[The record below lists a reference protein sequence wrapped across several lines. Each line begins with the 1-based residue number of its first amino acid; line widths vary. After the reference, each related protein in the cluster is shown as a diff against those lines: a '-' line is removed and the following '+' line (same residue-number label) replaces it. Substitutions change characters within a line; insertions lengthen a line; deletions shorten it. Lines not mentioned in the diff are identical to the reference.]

1 MRAETYKMNLGMKN
15 KEAFWG
21 WMTAVW
27 VWPFLLLLFT
37 FNFGLDA
44 DGPRFLYKLTWV
56 LYAGALLGLAVALA
70 YKTRHWYEEP
80 WVLAYL
86 ALTVLSFFLLPFGL
100 GKWEPNFKGVLAL
113 SSDWYY
119 VPNLELSL
127 LLHTLPPLVIGG
139 LITGEF
145 TVPGDGRYD
154 VGTYT
159 PPQAPPRAR
168 GFMEEE
174 SWMDHVWD
182 GTGGTYDYIGMHGE
196 FDRNDE
202 SRRIS
207 EEIQQFHRAHPDAD
221 LSEHFY
227 WDDIRDAETDGY
239 LDD

>member
-1 MRAETYKMNLGMKN
+1 MRAETYKTNQGMKN
-15 KEAFWG
+15 REEAFWS
-21 WMTAVW
+21 WMVAAW

-44 DGPRFLYKLTWV
+44 DGPRFLYKFTWV
-56 LYAGALLGLAVALA
+56 LYAGALQGLAVALA

-80 WVLAYL
+80 RVLACL

-100 GKWEPNFKGVLAL
+100 GKWEPNFKGVLEL

-119 VPNLELSL
+119 VPNLALSL
-127 LLHTLPPLVIGG
+127 MLHTLPPLAIGG
-139 LITGEF
+139 LISGES
-145 TVPGDGRYD
+145 TTPGDGSYD

-159 PPQAPPRAR
+159 PPRAK
-168 GFMEEE
+168 GFMEK
-174 SWMDHVWD
+174 
-182 GTGGTYDYIGMHGE
+182 DYIGMHGE

-227 WDDIRDAETDGY
+227 WDDILDAETDGY